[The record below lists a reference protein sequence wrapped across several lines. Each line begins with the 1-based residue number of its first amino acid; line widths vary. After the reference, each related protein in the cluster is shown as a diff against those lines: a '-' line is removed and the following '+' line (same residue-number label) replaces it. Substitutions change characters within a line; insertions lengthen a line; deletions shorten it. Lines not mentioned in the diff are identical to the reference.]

1 VSLMSDWEH
10 KMQAIVDETILENV
24 TSLAGV
30 PSWMLVL
37 LNNVLETTGKQNLS
51 EVWPNLEVYFH
62 GGVSFTP
69 YANQYKT
76 LLPKK
81 GFRYYEIYNASEGFF
96 AIQDQNNSDELLL
109 MLDYGI
115 FYEFI
120 PMEWYGTSEEKAI
133 PLSEV
138 QLHKN
143 YAIIITTNAGLWRYK
158 VGDTVRFTSLSPY
171 RIKITG
177 RTRSHINVFGEELI
191 IENAEQALRKVCKL
205 TKAEIVDYTA
215 AHIFMEGKKKGGHE
229 WLIEFRT
236 PPEDINYFN
245 ELFDN
250 ALKALNSDYEAKR
263 YNNIT
268 LNKPIIHVARERLF
282 YDWLK
287 QNNKLGGQ
295 HKISRLSN
303 HRDYLEALLNLD

>member
-1 VSLMSDWEH
+1 
-10 KMQAIVDETILENV
+10 
-24 TSLAGV
+24 
-30 PSWMLVL
+30 
-37 LNNVLETTGKQNLS
+37 
-51 EVWPNLEVYFH
+51 
-62 GGVSFTP
+62 
-69 YANQYKT
+69 
-76 LLPKK
+76 
-81 GFRYYEIYNASEGFF
+81 
-96 AIQDQNNSDELLL
+96 

-120 PMEWYGTSEEKAI
+120 PMEFYGTTEEKAM

-138 QLHKN
+138 ELDKN

-191 IENAEQALRKVCKL
+191 IENAEQALKKVCEL
-205 TKAEIVDYTA
+205 TKADIVDYTA
-215 AHIFMEGKKKGGHE
+215 APIFMEGKEKGSHE
-229 WLIEFRT
+229 WLIEFKKQ
-236 PPEDINYFN
+236 PDDINYFT

-250 ALKALNSDYEAKR
+250 ALKSLNSDYEAKR

-268 LNKPIIHVARERLF
+268 LNKPIIHIAREHLF

-287 QNNKLGGQ
+287 KSNKLGGQ
-295 HKISRLSN
+295 HKIPRLSN
-303 HRDYLEALLNLD
+303 NRDYLEALLNLD